1 MLFWGFANANVF
13 LGHHATD
20 SLQLSPPIKI
30 HFRRYCLVNSYFFI
44 SVPSENKKDV
54 RSIEETLN
62 DIRAKKRQKTMNDD
76 NAPKSSDDAAE

>member
-1 MLFWGFANANVF
+1 
-13 LGHHATD
+13 
-20 SLQLSPPIKI
+20 
-30 HFRRYCLVNSYFFI
+30 VNSYFFI

-62 DIRAKKRQKTMNDD
+62 DIRAKKRQKTTNDD